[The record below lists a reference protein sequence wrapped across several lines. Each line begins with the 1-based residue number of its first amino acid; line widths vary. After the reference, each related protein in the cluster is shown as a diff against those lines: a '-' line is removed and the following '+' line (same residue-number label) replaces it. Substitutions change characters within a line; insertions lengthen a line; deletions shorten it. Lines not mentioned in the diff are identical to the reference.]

1 MDGVFFVLFEYEFY
15 SNSVTLTLVGK
26 ARIRREGEGGWM

>member
-15 SNSVTLTLVGK
+15 SNSVTLKLVGK
-26 ARIRREGEGGWM
+26 ARMRREGKGGCM